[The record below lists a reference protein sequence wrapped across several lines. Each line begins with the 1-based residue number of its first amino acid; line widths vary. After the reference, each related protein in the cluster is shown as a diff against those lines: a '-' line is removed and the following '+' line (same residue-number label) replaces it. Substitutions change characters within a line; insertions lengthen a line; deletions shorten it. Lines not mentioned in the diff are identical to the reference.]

1 MLLARE
7 RVAIVEAV
15 ERLAG
20 MQAQEPK
27 PPFVGLWTRVEG
39 FTREDLHEALHD
51 RAVVRATMM
60 RGTLHLMSAR
70 HYAAQRACLQPVMD
84 GARRVLGDRAEGL
97 ELDKLLPVARGLLE
111 AFPHVNERALGFMV
125 RNHLPL
131 AMVPTGDRWAF
142 PGAAEFTLA
151 EPWLGAPLSDDATPE
166 GLVRS
171 YLAAFGPATAAD
183 FQTWSGLRGGKDVLD
198 RLRPRLR
205 VFRDERGLQLFDLP
219 EAPRSRHVP
228 LGRVGG
234 RHLERGAQARD
245 SQTAH
250 DTVRAA
256 SRHRDRGT
264 DRRGRSAAAL
274 RGRRRGLVRRR
285 GWGAGLD
292 LAKERILGFARQWNT
307 DSKGVRMATAE
318 RQARVLWEGSL
329 QKGSGELEF
338 ASSGI
343 GKYPV
348 TWASRVERPDGRT
361 SPEELLAASH
371 SACYAMALSATLGRT
386 GNPPER
392 LDVTATVSLDATEGG
407 GFEVTSSALEVRGVV
422 PGLDQA
428 GFQAVAEEAEKGCPI
443 SNALRNNLRITVN
456 ATLES

>member
-1 MLLARE
+1 MKADILTRRQLNRATLARQMLLARE

-97 ELDKLLPVARGLLE
+97 ELDKLLPVARGLLAERPRDFTELRALLLE

-151 EPWLGAPLSDDATPE
+151 EPWLGAPLSDDAAPE

-219 EAPRSRHVP
+219 EAPRPDEDVP
-228 LGRVGG
+228 APPRFLPDFDNLVLAHADRTRVLADE
-234 RHLERGAQARD
+234 H
-245 SQTAH
+245 
-250 DTVRAA
+250 
-256 SRHRDRGT
+256 
-264 DRRGRSAAAL
+264 
-274 RGRRRGLVRRR
+274 RGLVTTRNLRVRATFLWDGLVAGTWNVERKR
-285 GWGAGLD
+285 GT
-292 LAKERILGFARQWNT
+292 ARL
-307 DSKGVRMATAE
+307 RMTPFEPLPDTAT
-318 RQARVLWEGSL
+318 
-329 QKGSGELEF
+329 GELTEEGEALLRF
-338 ASSGI
+338 VEEDAGSFVVEVGAPGSTWPKSG
-343 GKYPV
+343 
-348 TWASRVERPDGRT
+348 S
-361 SPEELLAASH
+361 
-371 SACYAMALSATLGRT
+371 
-386 GNPPER
+386 
-392 LDVTATVSLDATEGG
+392 
-407 GFEVTSSALEVRGVV
+407 
-422 PGLDQA
+422 
-428 GFQAVAEEAEKGCPI
+428 
-443 SNALRNNLRITVN
+443 
-456 ATLES
+456 